1 MAPRRAPRSEPQHWQ
16 ELVAEIA
23 PHGSGD
29 PVLAAMLRR
38 DRKRFLPRVQRRAA
52 RFNRPVHL
60 GYGQTNSQPTTVAQ
74 MLWLLDVRSGHRVLD
89 VGAGTGWSTAIL
101 GDLVGSEGCI
111 LGVERLPVLA
121 ERAVKNIAREQLA
134 HCTIRVATPGVL
146 GAPDEAPFDRILV
159 SAEPAH
165 LPQELVEQLAPGGIM
180 VITVAGTMLR
190 VEKTSDDVRITSHGH
205 YRFVELIV

>member
-1 MAPRRAPRSEPQHWQ
+1 MEHWKH
-16 ELVAEIA
+16 LIA
-23 PHGSGD
+23 AKSPLGEHD

-38 DRKRFLPRVQRRAA
+38 DRKQFVPRAMRRAA

-60 GYGQTNSQPTTVAQ
+60 GHGQTNSQPTTVAD
-74 MLWLLDVRSGHRVLD
+74 MLWLLDVRPGHRVLD

-101 GDLVGSEGCI
+101 GDLVGPTGSV
-111 LGVERLPVLA
+111 LGVERLAALA
-121 ERAVKNIAREQLA
+121 QRATKNLQREYLQ
-134 HCTIRVATPGVL
+134 HCTIRFATPGVL

-165 LPQELVEQLAPGGIM
+165 LPHELIEQLAPGGIM

-190 VEKTSDDVRITSHGH
+190 VVRKSTAEDVVITSHGH
-205 YRFVELIV
+205 YRFVELIE